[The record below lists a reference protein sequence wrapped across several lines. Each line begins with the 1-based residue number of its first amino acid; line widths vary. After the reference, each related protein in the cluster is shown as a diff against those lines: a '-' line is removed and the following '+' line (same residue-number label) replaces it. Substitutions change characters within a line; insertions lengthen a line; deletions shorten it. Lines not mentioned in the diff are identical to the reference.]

1 MLAKIKQS
9 HWALIFA
16 FASLFTLGLADNIR
30 GTLFPEILNQ
40 FQISNT
46 LGSWL
51 FATSSG
57 AAFVSSITSTAY
69 LRSYT
74 ISSLLFSGVLLL
86 AVGLA
91 IMGFAVNF
99 SWLIVGSLFLGLGI
113 GYMGVA
119 QNLLVAESAEGKNRA
134 KALSGLHGMYG
145 LASFIAPLLAATT
158 TQVFGSWS
166 GAFYVVAGVS
176 TAFLVTQLV
185 ITPNPKFIVH
195 VPKVDDVEEGK
206 KRVSKKALIMVSFFF
221 GFYVVAEILISSRL
235 ALYMRT
241 YYQMDLIHSAQ
252 YVTLFFL
259 FLLVG
264 RASFAFIHLPFSL
277 KSQLNGFLIGTLIFI
292 VLGLKIHPFFLALSG
307 LTMAPYYPLCVSYIS
322 EISKGLSRTFL
333 SVAMSFQSLAVVAMH
348 LGVGYMT
355 DHYGLAFAFGVGILA
370 LVISVICLSFHP
382 QKLTV

>member
-9 HWALIFA
+9 HWALVFA

-51 FATSSG
+51 FAASSS
-57 AAFVSSITSTAY
+57 AAFVAGITATTF
-69 LRSYT
+69 LRRYT
-74 ISSLLFSGVLLL
+74 ISSLLFTGVLLL

-91 IMGFAVNF
+91 VMGFSVNF
-99 SWLIVGSLFLGLGI
+99 SWLIAGSLFLGLGI

-119 QNLLVAESAEGKNRA
+119 QNLLVAENVDSKLRSR
-134 KALSGLHGMYG
+134 ALSGLHGMYG

-158 TQVFGSWS
+158 TEAFGKWS
-166 GAFYVVAGVS
+166 GAFYVVAIVS
-176 TAFLVTQLV
+176 ALFLAGQLL
-185 ITPNPKFIVH
+185 ITPKPDFVVH
-195 VPKVDDVEEGK
+195 KPAADLDDANK
-206 KRVSKKALIMVSFFF
+206 KRVSKKALAMVSFFF

-241 YYQMDLIHSAQ
+241 YYTMDLMQSAE

-259 FLLVG
+259 FLLIG
-264 RASFAFIHLPFSL
+264 RVSFAFIHLPFSL
-277 KSQLNGFLIGTLIFI
+277 KAQLNGFLIGTLIFL
-292 VLGLKIHPFFLALSG
+292 VMGLKLHPFFLALSG
-307 LTMAPYYPLCVSYIS
+307 LTMAPYYPLCISYIS
-322 EISKGLSRTFL
+322 EISQELSRTFL
-333 SVAMSFQSLAVVAMH
+333 SVAMSFQSLAVVLMH

-355 DHYGLAFAFGVGILA
+355 DQFGLAFAFGVGILA
-370 LVISVICLSFHP
+370 LIISIICLSFHP

>member
-1 MLAKIKQS
+1 MPAKIKQS
-9 HWALIFA
+9 LWALVFA

-57 AAFVSSITSTAY
+57 AAFVASLTSTAY
-69 LRSYT
+69 LRRYR
-74 ISSLLFSGVLLL
+74 ISSLLFTGVLLL

-91 IMGFAVNF
+91 VMGFAENF
-99 SWLIVGSLFLGLGI
+99 SWLIAGSLFLGFGI

-119 QNLLVAESAEGKNRA
+119 QNLLVAEGVDSKARSR
-134 KALSGLHGMYG
+134 ALSGLHGMYG
-145 LASFIAPLLAATT
+145 LASFIAPMLAATT
-158 TQVFGSWS
+158 TQAFGKWS
-166 GAFYVVAGVS
+166 GAFYVVAFV
-176 TAFLVTQLV
+176 AVLFLVTQLV
-185 ITPNPKFIVH
+185 ISPNPKFIVH
-195 VPKVDDVEEGK
+195 EPKTDSAAVK
-206 KRVSKKALIMVSFFF
+206 KRVSKKALTMVSFFF

-241 YYQMDLIHSAQ
+241 YYAMDLTQSAQ

-259 FLLVG
+259 FLLIG
-264 RASFAFIHLPFSL
+264 RVSFAFIHLPFAL
-277 KSQLNGFLIGTLIFI
+277 KSQLNGFLIATLVFLIM
-292 VLGLKIHPFFLALSG
+292 GLKLHPFFLTLSG
-307 LTMAPYYPLCVSYIS
+307 LTMAPYYPLCVAYIS
-322 EISKGLSRTFL
+322 EISQELSRTFL

-355 DHYGLAFAFGVGILA
+355 DQYGLAFAFGVGILA
-370 LVISVICLSFHP
+370 LIISIICLSFHP
-382 QKLTV
+382 KKLAV

>member
-1 MLAKIKQS
+1 MSVKIKQS
-9 HWALIFA
+9 IWALIFA
-16 FASLFTLGLADNIR
+16 FTSLFTLGLADNIR

-40 FQISNT
+40 FQVSNT

-51 FATSSG
+51 FATSSA
-57 AAFVSSITSTAY
+57 AAFIAGMTSTTY
-69 LRSYT
+69 LRRFT
-74 ISSLLFSGVLLL
+74 ISSLLFTGVLLL
-86 AVGLA
+86 GVGLA
-91 IMGFAVNF
+91 MMGFAANF
-99 SWLIVGSLFLGLGI
+99 SWLIAGSLFLGLGI
-113 GYMGVA
+113 GYMGVS
-119 QNLLVAESAEGKNRA
+119 QNLLVTENVDRKNRSR
-134 KALSGLHGMYG
+134 ALSGLHGMYG

-158 TQVFGSWS
+158 TQVFGKWS
-166 GAFYVVAGVS
+166 GAFFVVSIVS
-176 TAFLVTQLV
+176 VLFLIVQLLIV
-185 ITPNPKFIVH
+185 PQPKFSVH
-195 VPKVDDVEEGK
+195 APKNEIGDLNK
-206 KRVSKKALIMVSFFF
+206 KKISKKALMMVSFFF

-241 YYQMDLIHSAQ
+241 YYQMDLVHSAQ

-264 RASFAFIHLPFSL
+264 RLSFVFIHLPFSL
-277 KSQLNGFLIGTLIFI
+277 KSQLNTFLIGTLLFI

-322 EISKGLSRTFL
+322 EISHDLSRTFL
-333 SVAMSFQSLAVVAMH
+333 SFAMSFQSLAVVAMH

-370 LVISVICLSFHP
+370 LVISVICLTFHP

>member
-1 MLAKIKQS
+1 MPAKIKQS
-9 HWALIFA
+9 LWALVFA
-16 FASLFTLGLADNIR
+16 FASLFALGLADNIR

-40 FQISNT
+40 FKVSNT

-51 FATSSG
+51 FATSSS
-57 AAFVSSITSTAY
+57 AAFIAGITSTAY
-69 LRSYT
+69 LRRYT
-74 ISSLLFSGVLLL
+74 ISSLLFTGVLLL
-86 AVGLA
+86 GVGLA
-91 IMGFAVNF
+91 IMGFAVSF
-99 SWLIVGSLFLGLGI
+99 SWLIIGSLFLGLGI
-113 GYMGVA
+113 GYMGVS
-119 QNLLVAESAEGKNRA
+119 QNLLVSESTEGKSRS

-145 LASFIAPLLAATT
+145 LASFIAPMLAATT
-158 TQVFGSWS
+158 TQAFGNWS
-166 GAFYVVAGVS
+166 GAFYVVSIVS
-176 TAFLVTQLV
+176 ILFLVTQLF
-185 ITPNPKFIVH
+185 IAPNPKFTLH
-195 VPKVDDVEEGK
+195 APKTNPDEVNK
-206 KRVSKKALIMVSFFF
+206 KRVSKKALTMVSFFF

-241 YYQMDLIHSAQ
+241 YYQMDLVQSAQ

-264 RASFAFIHLPFSL
+264 RVSFAFIHLPFSL
-277 KSQLNGFLIGTLIFI
+277 KSQLNGFLIGTLVFL
-292 VLGLKIHPFFLALSG
+292 VMGLKLHPFFLALSG

-322 EISKGLSRTFL
+322 EISQGLSRTFL

>member
-1 MLAKIKQS
+1 MPAKIKQS
-9 HWALIFA
+9 LWALVFA

-40 FQISNT
+40 FQVSNT

-51 FATSSG
+51 FAASSG
-57 AAFVSSITSTAY
+57 AAFIAGITSTSY
-69 LRSYT
+69 LRRYT

-91 IMGFAVNF
+91 VMGFSVNF
-99 SWLIVGSLFLGLGI
+99 SWLIAGSLFLGLGI

-119 QNLLVAESAEGKNRA
+119 QNLLVAESAEGKSRA

-145 LASFIAPLLAATT
+145 LASFMAPMLAATT
-158 TQVFGSWS
+158 TEAFGKWS
-166 GAFYVVAGVS
+166 GAFYVVAIVS
-176 TAFLVTQLV
+176 VLFLIVQLM
-185 ITPNPKFIVH
+185 ISPNPKFTVH
-195 VPKVDDVEEGK
+195 KPADTEGCISK
-206 KRVSKKALIMVSFFF
+206 QRVSKKALAMVSCFF

-241 YYQMDLIHSAQ
+241 YYQMDLVHSAQ

-259 FLLVG
+259 FMLIG
-264 RASFAFIHLPFSL
+264 RVSFAFIHLPFSL
-277 KSQLNGFLIGTLIFI
+277 KSQLNGFLIGTLLLI
-292 VLGLKIHPFFLALSG
+292 VMGLLIHPFFLALSG

-322 EISKGLSRTFL
+322 EISQGLSRTFL
-333 SVAMSFQSLAVVAMH
+333 SIAMSFQSLAVVAMH

-370 LVISVICLSFHP
+370 LIISVLCLSLHP

>member
-1 MLAKIKQS
+1 MPAKIKQS
-9 HWALIFA
+9 IWALVFA

-57 AAFVSSITSTAY
+57 AAFVAGITSTTY
-69 LRSYT
+69 LRRYT
-74 ISSLLFSGVLLL
+74 ISSLLFTGVLLL
-86 AVGLA
+86 TVGLA
-91 IMGFAVNF
+91 IMGFSINF
-99 SWLIVGSLFLGLGI
+99 NWLIAGSMFLGLGI
-113 GYMGVA
+113 GYMGVS
-119 QNLLVAESAEGKNRA
+119 QNLLVAESAEGKDRS

-158 TQVFGSWS
+158 TKAYGNWS
-166 GAFYVVAGVS
+166 GAFYVVAVVGVL
-176 TAFLVTQLV
+176 FLITQLL
-185 ITPNPKFIVH
+185 ITPHPKFTVH
-195 VPKVDDVEEGK
+195 SPKVNPDEVNK
-206 KRVSKKALIMVSFFF
+206 KRVSKKALTMVSFFF

-241 YYQMDLIHSAQ
+241 YYEMDLVQSAQ

-264 RASFAFIHLPFSL
+264 RVSFAFIHLPFSL
-277 KSQLNGFLIGTLIFI
+277 KSQLNGFLIGTLVFL
-292 VLGLKIHPFFLALSG
+292 VMGLKLHPFFLALSG

-322 EISKGLSRTFL
+322 EISGDLSRTFL

-370 LVISVICLSFHP
+370 LVISIVCLSFHP

>member
-69 LRSYT
+69 LRRYT

>member
-1 MLAKIKQS
+1 MPAKIKQS
-9 HWALIFA
+9 LWALVFA

-57 AAFVSSITSTAY
+57 AAFVASLTSTTY
-69 LRSYT
+69 LRRYR
-74 ISSLLFSGVLLL
+74 ISSLLFTGVLLL

-91 IMGFAVNF
+91 VMGFAENF
-99 SWLIVGSLFLGLGI
+99 SWLIAGSLFLGFGI

-119 QNLLVAESAEGKNRA
+119 QNLLVAEGVDSKARSR
-134 KALSGLHGMYG
+134 ALSGLHGMYG
-145 LASFIAPLLAATT
+145 LASFIAPMLAATT
-158 TQVFGSWS
+158 TQAFGKWS
-166 GAFYVVAGVS
+166 GAFYVVAFV
-176 TAFLVTQLV
+176 AVLFLVTQLV
-185 ITPNPKFIVH
+185 ISPNPKFIVH
-195 VPKVDDVEEGK
+195 EPKTDSAAVK
-206 KRVSKKALIMVSFFF
+206 KRVSKKSLTMVSFFF

-241 YYQMDLIHSAQ
+241 YYAMDLTQSAQ

-259 FLLVG
+259 FLLIG
-264 RASFAFIHLPFSL
+264 RVSFAFIHLPFAL
-277 KSQLNGFLIGTLIFI
+277 KSQLNGFLITTLVFLIM
-292 VLGLKIHPFFLALSG
+292 GLKLHPFFLALSG
-307 LTMAPYYPLCVSYIS
+307 LTMAPYYPLCVAYIS
-322 EISKGLSRTFL
+322 EISQELSRTFL

-355 DHYGLAFAFGVGILA
+355 DQYGLAFAFGVGILA
-370 LVISVICLSFHP
+370 LIISIICLSFHP
-382 QKLTV
+382 KKLAV